1 MDGVPAGVTKSR
13 TYYVHPTHG
22 PRRLPMRWETFG
34 PLLTTPNPAA
44 VRAREWLQQFESE
57 QRVVRLAES
66 LTIKEIKAAARIIRQ
81 WAS

>member
-1 MDGVPAGVTKSR
+1 
-13 TYYVHPTHG
+13 
-22 PRRLPMRWETFG
+22 MRWETFG